1 MLATAESLSG
11 RSGPIFLQNVFFICI
26 EKPPKKVGWF
36 FWGFTPSKGH
46 FFWTRWLAGQ
56 ISKNEGRP
64 SILENCIIRKY
75 RLSLVG
81 ELGWPLFQNWGAP
94 LNSGILQNM
103 KSYSYFIHYDE
114 QTVTDWKKGEWRF
127 IEYLNGQLVRQYDA
141 IIRNNENMIEWRKEQ
156 PAISTDCEDLVVNKA
171 AIVSDEASHNDFW
184 RGCRIS
190 VWWGGELGGGE
201 GTAAPLPGC
210 LPLHFGWSPTA
221 ETLSD
226 TSLCMLQ
233 ILQNLAARKSRGV
246 LAWSLAQWTKFVRYI
261 NEGGLVPPKSVW
273 CHYPH

>member
-1 MLATAESLSG
+1 MLAIAESWNG

-56 ISKNEGRP
+56 ISRNEGRP
-64 SILENCIIRKY
+64 SILENCIIKKY

-81 ELGWPLFQNWGAP
+81 EPGWPLFQNWGAP

-114 QTVTDWKKGEWRF
+114 QTVTDWKQGEWRF

-141 IIRNNENMIEWRKEQ
+141 IICNNENMIEWRK
-156 PAISTDCEDLVVNKA
+156 K
-171 AIVSDEASHNDFW
+171 
-184 RGCRIS
+184 
-190 VWWGGELGGGE
+190 
-201 GTAAPLPGC
+201 
-210 LPLHFGWSPTA
+210 
-221 ETLSD
+221 
-226 TSLCMLQ
+226 
-233 ILQNLAARKSRGV
+233 
-246 LAWSLAQWTKFVRYI
+246 
-261 NEGGLVPPKSVW
+261 
-273 CHYPH
+273 